1 MPEDPVAVIGAGP
14 AGYPCA
20 IRLSQLGKKVAI
32 IEKDE
37 VGGECLNFGCI
48 PSKTIIQAADLCY
61 RYNAFTEKGIFLSGK
76 GSVDMEKLQEFKEGV
91 VRRLTKGVQSLL
103 NSYGAS
109 TIRGNCRFVSGN
121 ELEID
126 GYGRLKFSS
135 AVIATGSVF
144 SPLPSA
150 QFDHVNILDARDFL
164 SIRKIPASLLVVG
177 GGYIGMELGIA
188 AAKMG
193 SRVTVVEVLDS
204 IMSGT
209 DTEILRVVEK
219 RLGKLAITVYAGSA
233 VQSVS
238 KTKEGV
244 SVSVRDA
251 GGKDLTLKA
260 EKVLVSIGKKSS
272 AGSLGLEHA
281 GVKTDGKGFVPVD
294 EQCRTNAANI
304 YAIGDV
310 TGPPF
315 LAHRATAM
323 GRIAAEVIAGLPSAM
338 DQKVMPTAL
347 FTDPEISSTGMSPAD
362 AEKAGISA
370 RSVRFPYAASGRAL
384 SLGESEGFVRLV
396 VAGDGTVLGCQ
407 IVGMD
412 ASELISEVS
421 LAIEM
426 GATAEDMAM
435 TVHPHPTLPEM
446 IMEASELAGKKPT
459 NIYQK

>member
-1 MPEDPVAVIGAGP
+1 MPEDTVAVIGAGP
-14 AGYPCA
+14 GGYPCA
-20 IRLSQLGKKVAI
+20 IRLSQLGKRVAI

-61 RYNAFTEKGIFLSGK
+61 RYNTFAEKGIFLSGK
-76 GSVDMEKLQEFKEGV
+76 GQVDMEKLQEFKEGV

-150 QFDHVNILDARDFL
+150 PFDHVNIIDARDFL

-209 DTEILRVVEK
+209 DNEILRVVEK
-219 RLGKLAITVYAGSA
+219 RLGKFAITVYTGSA

-251 GGKDLTLKA
+251 GGKDFTLKA

-323 GRIAAEVIAGLPSAM
+323 GRIAAEVIAGRPSAM

-347 FTDPEISSTGMSPAD
+347 FTDPEIASTGMSPAD

-426 GATAEDMAM
+426 GATAEDIAM

-446 IMEASELAGKKPT
+446 IMEASELAEKKPT

>member
-1 MPEDPVAVIGAGP
+1 MTEDPVAVIGAGP

-20 IRLSQLGKKVAI
+20 IRLAQLGRKVAV
-32 IEKDE
+32 IEKEE

-48 PSKTIIQAADLCY
+48 PSKTIIQAADLY
-61 RYNAFTEKGIFLSGK
+61 ERYSRFTAMGIFMSKSG
-76 GSVDMEKLQEFKEGV
+76 GVDMEKLQEFKDGV

-103 NSYGAS
+103 NSYGAA
-109 TIRGNCRFVSGN
+109 TIKGSCRFVSGT

-126 GYGRLKFSS
+126 GYGKLKFSS

-144 SPLPSA
+144 TPLPSVP
-150 QFDHVNILDARDFL
+150 FDHLQILDARDFL

-193 SRVTVVEVLDS
+193 SNVTVVEVLDQ

-209 DTEILRVVEK
+209 DTEILRIVEK
-219 RLGKLAITVYAGSA
+219 RLGKLPIRVHTGST
-233 VQSVS
+233 VQSVA
-238 KTKEGV
+238 KAGEGV
-244 SVSVRDA
+244 AVNVRDA
-251 GGKDLTLKA
+251 SGKEFTLTV
-260 EKVLVSIGKKSS
+260 EKVLVSIGKRSS

-281 GVKTDGKGFVPVD
+281 GVRTDAKGFVPVD
-294 EQCRTNAANI
+294 AQCRTSAANI
-304 YAIGDV
+304 YAAGDV

-323 GRIAAEVIAGLPSAM
+323 GRIAAEVIAGRPSAM

-347 FTDPEISSTGMSPAD
+347 FTDPEISSTGMTPAE
-362 AEKAGISA
+362 AERAGIKA
-370 RSVRFPYAASGRAL
+370 KTVRFPYAASGRAL
-384 SLGESEGFVRLV
+384 SLGETEGFVRLV
-396 VAGDGTVLGCQ
+396 VAEDGTVLGCQ

-412 ASELISEVS
+412 ASELVSEVS

-426 GATAEDMAM
+426 GATAEDIAM

-446 IMEASELAGKKPT
+446 IMEASELAERKPT